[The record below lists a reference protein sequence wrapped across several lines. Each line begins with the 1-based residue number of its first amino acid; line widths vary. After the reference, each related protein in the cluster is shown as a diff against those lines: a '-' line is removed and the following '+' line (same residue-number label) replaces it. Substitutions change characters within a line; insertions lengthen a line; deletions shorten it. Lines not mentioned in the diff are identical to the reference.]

1 MADSSS
7 NSQFSRL
14 PILTGS
20 KDYALWS
27 LAIKN
32 QARLLNI
39 WSIYNGTRL
48 VPTAPAAT
56 ASAEDKKEYKDDLK
70 QWNQDSEKAIGLL
83 GRTVSN
89 DLSTVLDEYTV
100 TPSGSTTAVAAGAKD
115 QWDLLKSRFK
125 KCDGISAVIDW
136 GNLINTCLVDD
147 GSNSME
153 QQLATF
159 ATHRSRVALNGFTHP
174 DWQFAALILLALP
187 PSFETIKSAFLDG
200 LTDPKNLDLN
210 VIVTHITE
218 KDACNAAEKS
228 ALNAVAGPSK
238 KPNKKGKGKAKQ
250 QKESNEKKPPG
261 PCFHCGKDGHWNKDS
276 LGVRGHLPSGYIVSL
291 L

>member
-32 QARLLNI
+32 QARLLDI

-100 TPSGSTTAVAAGAKD
+100 TPPGSTTAVAAGAKD
-115 QWDLLKSRFK
+115 QWDLLKSRFEK
-125 KCDGISAVIDW
+125 RDGISAVIDW
-136 GNLINTCLVDD
+136 GNLINTRLVDD

-153 QQLATF
+153 QQ
-159 ATHRSRVALNGFTHP
+159 P
-174 DWQFAALILLALP
+174 
-187 PSFETIKSAFLDG
+187 
-200 LTDPKNLDLN
+200 
-210 VIVTHITE
+210 
-218 KDACNAAEKS
+218 
-228 ALNAVAGPSK
+228 
-238 KPNKKGKGKAKQ
+238 
-250 QKESNEKKPPG
+250 
-261 PCFHCGKDGHWNKDS
+261 
-276 LGVRGHLPSGYIVSL
+276 LGARGHLPSGYIVSL